1 MVHDGEDT
9 QMRAAQ
15 LDEQLVPLT
24 VAARAAY
31 FEITA
36 LARDKGTEEELAEV
50 SHLVALALST
60 VAPIHMNVGDEGK
73 TIVLQSREVND
84 LMFLPLRER
93 KQRPSFAGLSIRRAD
108 LRRAILALKDART
121 SFGTRPAP

>member
-1 MVHDGEDT
+1 MDDELKVK
-9 QMRAAQ
+9 QAQ
-15 LDEQLVPLT
+15 LEDELVPLA

-31 FEITA
+31 FEVTA

-60 VAPIHMNVGDEGK
+60 VAPIHMKIGEAGK

-93 KQRPSFAGLSIRRAD
+93 KQRPSFDGLSIRRAD
-108 LRRAILALKDART
+108 LRAAIMALKDARST
-121 SFGTRPAP
+121 FGRMKDEP

>member
-1 MVHDGEDT
+1 MDDTLKVGE
-9 QMRAAQ
+9 AQ
-15 LDEQLVPLT
+15 IDDELVPLA

-31 FEITA
+31 FEVTA

-60 VAPIHMNVGDEGK
+60 VAPIHMKVGEAGR

-93 KQRPSFAGLSIRRAD
+93 KQPPRFEGLSIRRAD
-108 LRRAILALKDART
+108 LRAAIMVLKDARNA
-121 SFGTRPAP
+121 FGRLKSDG

>member
-1 MVHDGEDT
+1 MDDSLKLT
-9 QMRAAQ
+9 QAQ
-15 LDEQLVPLT
+15 IDNELVPLA

-31 FEITA
+31 FEVTA
-36 LARDKGTEEELAEV
+36 LARDKGTEQELAEV

-60 VAPIHMNVGDEGK
+60 VAPIHMTIGEAGN

-93 KQRPSFAGLSIRRAD
+93 QQRPSFDGLSIRRAD
-108 LRRAILALKDART
+108 LRAAIMALKDARAA
-121 SFGTRPAP
+121 FGRIKGDG